1 MDVTINRPTPAW
13 QNISHFLDS
22 TLPKLIL
29 SYGEL
34 IAITEEVEVLGDLFC
49 LMQNALVLVRLS
61 NSISAR
67 SGSEV
72 SLEYD
77 SLHVVFKVFLH
88 HITRVNCTDSHLYIS
103 TDKGTLQF
111 DISPDHMCYRYWK
124 PTLIFLTAR
133 RLAFETRLRI
143 CTPWSDEDGEEA
155 EFFTGDL
162 PAAARNCA
170 YTNLE
175 TIYGPV
181 VRQGDVK
188 QHIQRQVFWRTKE
201 EVEFRFLVLR
211 ECALLLYKERELP
224 KIPSRKDQCISLR
237 AVTIIT
243 RKPGT
248 QNCIFIRTTSKTVPL
263 VCESYSDAGQWMHAI
278 QAAAV
283 KFQCSPK
290 RGRPIGALE
299 LVNHLTTQ
307 VTIPRDPYAN
317 GGFASIYMGTL
328 KIAERGSRPEV
339 WKRQT
344 VAVKVF
350 VDRKSEGRKFERDL
364 RREVAV
370 WYRLH
375 HPNVVPLLGITY
387 DFGTSLS
394 MISPWLGR
402 GTLNTYLKS
411 GEPRLQ
417 DFGRL
422 LMEVA
427 TGLTYLHSENVIHG
441 DLHPANI
448 LITDAGHAQLT
459 DFGLSMIM
467 PEFEGT
473 SYMTSSIRG
482 AVRWAA
488 PEVFRESLNS
498 DTSLNVS
505 AMSDVYSFGGI
516 MYQVLCGEIPFFK
529 IHNDVRVVIAVKD
542 GQRPARCR
550 RISDTNWEFLL
561 GCWEHDPT
569 KRSSLREITE
579 FLGSRFQPPF
589 RI

>member
-1 MDVTINRPTPAW
+1 MDVTIDRPTPAW
-13 QNISHFLDS
+13 QKISHFLDS

-34 IAITEEVEVLGDLFC
+34 IAITEEVEVSGDLLC
-49 LMQNALVLVRLS
+49 LMQNALLLVRLS
-61 NSISAR
+61 HSVPAR
-67 SGSEV
+67 AGSEV
-72 SLEYD
+72 SLD
-77 SLHVVFKVFLH
+77 HDFSHVVFKVFLH
-88 HITRVNCTDSHLYIS
+88 HITRVNCTDSHLYVS
-103 TDKGTLQF
+103 TEKSALQF
-111 DISPDHMCYRYWK
+111 DISPDHICYRYWQ
-124 PTLIFLTAR
+124 PTLVFLTAR
-133 RLAFETRLRI
+133 RLAFEVRLRI
-143 CTPWSDEDGEEA
+143 CTPWSEEDAEEA
-155 EFFTGDL
+155 EFFAGDL

-188 QHIQRQVFWRTKE
+188 QHIQKQIFWRTKE
-201 EVEFRFLVLR
+201 EVEVRFLVLR

-224 KIPSRKDQCISLR
+224 KNPSRKDQCISLR
-237 AVTIIT
+237 AVTTII

-248 QNCIFIRTTSKTVPL
+248 QDCILIRTMSKTVPL

-278 QAAAV
+278 QTAAA
-283 KFQCSPK
+283 KLQGSPK
-290 RGRPIGALE
+290 RGRIGALE
-299 LVNHLTTQ
+299 RVNHLTTQ

-317 GGFASIYMGTL
+317 GGFASIYKGTL
-328 KIAERGSRPEV
+328 EFFERGSRPEA

-350 VDRKSEGRKFERDL
+350 LDRKSDFDRKL

-375 HPNVVPLLGITY
+375 HPNIVSLLGITY
-387 DFGTSLS
+387 DFGSSLS
-394 MISPWLGR
+394 MVSPWMAK

-417 DFGRL
+417 DFRPL
-422 LMEVA
+422 LMDVA
-427 TGLTYLHSENVIHG
+427 NGLAYLHSEDVIHG

-473 SYMTSSIRG
+473 SYMTGSIHG

-488 PEVFRESLNS
+488 PEVFRVRPNGDASL
-498 DTSLNVS
+498 DVS

-516 MYQVLCGEIPFFK
+516 MYQVLCGEIPFSN
-529 IHNDVRVVIAVKD
+529 IQNDVRVVIAVKD
-542 GQRPARCR
+542 GQRPERCR
-550 RISDTNWEFLL
+550 RISDTNWEFLH

-569 KRSSLREITE
+569 KRPSLTRITD
-579 FLGSRFQPPF
+579 FLGSRFQPPL
-589 RI
+589 RL